1 VGRGAPMLGRVRLL
15 LLTTV
20 VLSGALGSELR
31 RDGYNFRPPEGF
43 HMVRWEQYSGSRA
56 GAVALSSEAP
66 RMLSAALA
74 DGEGPEAATLLI
86 SVVERGF
93 SASPSERD
101 DFAAAVMQHFQRDL
115 GLTLSPER
123 VQRLGGAV
131 PRVEVLGTL
140 REAGQVRTVLVAGL
154 ASEDRHAVVTVSA
167 PAVRWEELSPRVQA
181 SLETFRLEPTTAP
194 GPVPRRL
201 MGALAGALAGALV
214 ASYTAWRRRRLRQG
228 A

>member
-1 VGRGAPMLGRVRLL
+1 MVAVHASSMAVGLL
-15 LLTTV
+15 A
-20 VLSGALGSELR
+20 LSGALGSELR

-56 GAVALSSEAP
+56 GAVALEADAP
-66 RMLSAALA
+66 RALSAALA
-74 DGEGPEAATLLI
+74 DGDSPEAATLLV

-123 VQRLGGAV
+123 VERLGGAV

-154 ASEDRHAVVTVSA
+154 ASEGRHAVVTVSA
-167 PAVRWEELSPRVQA
+167 PVVRWEELEPRVRA

-201 MGALAGALAGALV
+201 LGALAGALAGALV
-214 ASYTAWRRRRLRQG
+214 ASYTAWRRRRVRQG
-228 A
+228 T

>member
-1 VGRGAPMLGRVRLL
+1 MLRSVRLS

-31 RDGYNFRPPEGF
+31 RDGYLFRPPEGF
-43 HMVRWEQYSGSRA
+43 YMARWEQYAGSRA
-56 GAVALSSEAP
+56 GAVALESDAP
-66 RMLSAALA
+66 RALSAALA
-74 DGEGPEAATLLI
+74 DGEGPEAATLLV

-101 DFAAAVMQHFQRDL
+101 DFGAAVMQHFQREL

-123 VQRLGGAV
+123 VERLGGAV

-154 ASEDRHAVVTVSA
+154 ASEGRHAVVMVSA
-167 PAVRWEELSPRVQA
+167 PAVRWEELAPRVRA
-181 SLETFRLEPTTAP
+181 SLETFRLEATTAP

-201 MGALAGALAGALV
+201 LGALAGALAGALV
-214 ASYTAWRRRRLRQG
+214 ASYTAWRRRRVRRG
-228 A
+228 S